1 MSDHWA
7 GVREQVARGRAEANE
22 LGWDGFAEEVPLVI
36 LEQFLIDADA
46 LLAVAREYQANG
58 YHPKDEYPC
67 RHGMT
72 HWVGDRCAFESHAL
86 AALPPHLKA
95 P

>member
-1 MSDHWA
+1 MTDPWA
-7 GVREQVARGRAEANE
+7 DVREHLDGEHFMGHGPLLMAADARR
-22 LGWDGFAEEVPLVI
+22 I
-36 LEQFLIDADA
+36 LADADA

-86 AALPPHLKA
+86 AALPEHLR
-95 P
+95 